1 MRNPTVNAAITLI
14 GALAAASI
22 ALGAAAGDKA
32 RAGEYPSETIGR
44 SGRPA
49 LPVLI
54 TRSAVALRRPDGTL
68 TVPAFH
74 VASGK

>member
-1 MRNPTVNAAITLI
+1 MRNPTVNAAIMLT

-22 ALGAAAGDKA
+22 ALGAAAGA
-32 RAGEYPSETIGR
+32 RAGEYPSETIGHA
-44 SGRPA
+44 GRPA
-49 LPVLI
+49 LSVLI
-54 TRSAVALRRPDGTL
+54 TRPAVALRRPDGTL